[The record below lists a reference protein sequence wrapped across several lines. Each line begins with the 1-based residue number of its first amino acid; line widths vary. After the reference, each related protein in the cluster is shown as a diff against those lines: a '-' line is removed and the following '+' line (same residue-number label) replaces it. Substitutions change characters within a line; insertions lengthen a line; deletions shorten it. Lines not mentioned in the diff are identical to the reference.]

1 VRSDVSGVR
10 KADAQF
16 FTLGWARCGSQK
28 KDAGTHHAKI
38 VCFASGVICGS
49 CSAVCASRRVKRQCS
64 IFHARVGRCWSH
76 KKHARTCHN
85 ELVFLHPVQVVG
97 HLVRSGASGVRNVNT
112 IPQKSASGHVTL
124 NLCFCIRC
132 VLRVMQ
138 SVLVCP
144 AREMSTHNFLC
155 SGGPGVDPT
164 KSVPGHVMPNLWFCI

>member
-1 VRSDVSGVR
+1 VHSDVSRVR

-49 CSAVCASRRVKRQCS
+49 CSKVCASRRVKRQCS

-112 IPQKSASGHVTL
+112 
-124 NLCFCIRC
+124 
-132 VLRVMQ
+132 
-138 SVLVCP
+138 
-144 AREMSTHNFLC
+144 
-155 SGGPGVDPT
+155 DPT
-164 KSVPGHVMPNLWFCI
+164 KKRVRARHVELVFLHPVRSAGHAVRSGVSGA